1 MKLFGILLLTI
12 SFTQCKSHKFEQT
25 PPFSV
30 KSATYTHIT
39 GGTPGNTTLDLM
51 IEFTTEKDVQFE
63 AVYFQERTIQPV
75 VEQKGGKQ
83 YLAARFD
90 TSTPKTKG
98 NYNLTLHS
106 DPKKEYGNNPN
117 PKKKYDLELH
127 SDSKKEYGNKPN
139 EKKEET
145 INLKENEAIIVYKIN
160 GKSNFYK
167 LEDIEKKESVHM
179 PSTKPQ
185 SNQKHL

>member
-30 KSATYTHIT
+30 KSATYTHVT
-39 GGTPGNTTLDLM
+39 GGTPGNNTLDLM

-63 AVYFQERTIQPV
+63 AVSFQERTIQPV
-75 VEQKGGKQ
+75 IEQKGGKQ

-90 TSTPKTKG
+90 TSTP
-98 NYNLTLHS
+98 NS
-106 DPKKEYGNNPN
+106 
-117 PKKKYDLELH
+117 KKKYDLELH
-127 SDSKKEYGNKPN
+127 SDSKKEYGNKP
-139 EKKEET
+139 KEEA
-145 INLKENEAIIVYKIN
+145 INLKENEAIIVYKVN
-160 GKSNFYK
+160 GKSHFYK
-167 LEDIEKKESVHM
+167 LENIEKKESVRM
-179 PSTKPQ
+179 PSAKPQ